1 MEATEDSFTSVTV
14 TGLSSIAGRVSE
26 SMVSLTGGR
35 FISKCLVVRK
45 YFIPDKMEN
54 TSLQQ
59 TAITESD
66 LTTLKS

>member
-1 MEATEDSFTSVTV
+1 MEATEDSFTNVTV
-14 TGLSSIAGRVSE
+14 MGLSSIAGRVSE
-26 SMVSLTGGR
+26 SMVSLTGGSFDR
-35 FISKCLVVRK
+35 KYFEVRK
-45 YFIPDKMEN
+45 YFVPDKMGN